1 MEFVFVLIICPIIVI
16 VLSAASCFLLK
27 KWYIMPIA
35 VLILCSVL
43 TFTLFNDSF
52 FIWVIVY
59 TILSI
64 VVSLIVKF
72 IKKK

>member
-1 MEFVFVLIICPIIVI
+1 MEFVFVLIICPIIVT

-35 VLILCSVL
+35 VLILFSVL